1 MTGADAILTVA
12 QMRAAEQ
19 ALIDA
24 KGPGGETVS
33 SLMERAGLGAA
44 DWVWRV
50 AAGRPVT
57 VLCGPGNNGGD
68 GYVIARELARR
79 GAKVTV
85 VAPLEPTTEAA
96 LAARAR
102 YDRSSCDR
110 GQGGVLVDCL
120 FGSGLTRPLS
130 DPLVSLLRD
139 EAERHAVRIAVDVPS
154 GIDSD
159 SGAALNDDLPVY
171 DLTLALGA
179 WKPAHALM
187 PAMAVMGDIRL
198 VPIGIAAPAGAA
210 RMLGRPHLSVPAR
223 DAHKYTRGLVL
234 VVEGPMTGAALLACQ
249 GAMHAGAG
257 AVRLS
262 TARLHPAGPPDV
274 VIKAGALDELL
285 EDERTG
291 AVVAGPGLGRD
302 DAARERLSMI
312 LEAGLPSVIDAD
324 ALALLTPADLASFDA
339 PLILT
344 PHAGEMATL
353 AKSFDLPDAGKVDQ
367 AVALA
372 AATRA
377 VVVSKGADTVIVAPD
392 GRTAFLRSP
401 TSWLS
406 VGGSGDVLAGIIASR
421 LAATDDAYRAA
432 CEGAWL
438 HTEAGRLAGP
448 AFLASELAQRVS
460 QAYAAAL

>member
-1 MTGADAILTVA
+1 MTKTDQVLTVA
-12 QMRAAEQ
+12 RMRAAEQ
-19 ALIDA
+19 ALIE
-24 KGPGGETVS
+24 GGETIS
-33 SLMERAGLGAA
+33 SLMERAGTGAA
-44 DWVWRV
+44 DWVWRI

-96 LAARAR
+96 IAARAC
-102 YDRSSCDR
+102 YDRSADSR

-120 FGSGLTRPLS
+120 FGSGLAQPLS
-130 DPLVSLLRD
+130 DELLAALRR
-139 EAERHAVRIAVDVPS
+139 EADAHATLIAIDVPS
-154 GIDSD
+154 GIDAD
-159 SGAALNDDLPVY
+159 TGAALNDGLPCY

-187 PAMAVMGDIRL
+187 PAMSAMGEIRL
-198 VPIGIAAPAGAA
+198 VPIGIGEVAGAA
-210 RMLGRPHLSVPAR
+210 TMLGRPHLSAPAR
-223 DAHKYTRGLVL
+223 EGHKYTRGLVL
-234 VVEGPMTGAALLACQ
+234 VVEGPMSGAALLACA

-262 TARLHPAGPPDV
+262 TDRLHPAVPPDV
-274 VIKAGALDELL
+274 VLKTEPLAELL
-285 EDERTG
+285 EDRRTG

-302 DAARERLSMI
+302 EVAGERLR
-312 LEAGLPSVIDAD
+312 LVLRAGLPSVIDAD
-324 ALALLTPADLASFDA
+324 ALALLQPGDVAGFEA
-339 PLILT
+339 PLVLT

-353 AKSFDLPDAGKVDQ
+353 ARNFGLEQGGK
-367 AVALA
+367 APLA
-372 AATRA
+372 HELARAARA
-377 VVVSKGADTVIVAPD
+377 VVVFKGPDTVIAAPD

-406 VGGSGDVLAGIIASR
+406 VGGSGDVLAGIVASR
-421 LAATDDAYRAA
+421 LAATGDPYRAA
-432 CEGAWL
+432 CEGGWL

-448 AFLASELAQRVS
+448 AFLASELARCAAR
-460 QAYAAAL
+460 AYAAAL